1 MFAQLNRFMS
11 LLVLCGL
18 LTQPAIAAPDGY
30 QTLVVNGDT
39 LVVQMAEPL
48 PAGYQTIVVG
58 DDTLMVQI
66 LAEPRLANEPSLAA
80 SDDSLS
86 AQTKTIETSLDYWTG
101 RIEQDTTWR
110 DTVYVGGDVT
120 IASGATLTLA
130 PDTQVH
136 FLPYHDDTQGGLD
149 STQAEL
155 IVEGQ
160 LHAHAG
166 GIVFRSAATTS
177 LGADWYGIVIK
188 RSGLA
193 DVFNAAI
200 RDGLRCLYAETG
212 GLLTVDN
219 IAFANCGKSIEVSQN
234 STEPPKVREREGGT
248 GIRIVKKLAA
258 GGLGGLVGGGLGAT
272 FALMTFGP
280 VDVYFGFQGGTIVG
294 AAVGVNGVGTQDN
307 FRRTLAGSALAGVA
321 VPSALRENPRWKGRE
336 GLLAWS
342 VLLSPVVGA
351 TIASELWRKPL
362 SAKLHLKPEARRVSV
377 GLVPDPKGGLSAIAT
392 LRF

>member
-1 MFAQLNRFMS
+1 MPMR
-11 LLVLCGL
+11 
-18 LTQPAIAAPDGY
+18 
-30 QTLVVNGDT
+30 
-39 LVVQMAEPL
+39 
-48 PAGYQTIVVG
+48 
-58 DDTLMVQI
+58 
-66 LAEPRLANEPSLAA
+66 AA
-80 SDDSLS
+80 SSFVRRRLLRWGPTGMALSLS
-86 AQTKTIETSLDYWTG
+86 VAASPTYSTPRYETACAAYTP
-101 RIEQDTTWR
+101 R
-110 DTVYVGGDVT
+110 
-120 IASGATLTLA
+120 
-130 PDTQVH
+130 QV
-136 FLPYHDDTQGGLD
+136 
-149 STQAEL
+149 
-155 IVEGQ
+155 
-160 LHAHAG
+160 
-166 GIVFRSAATTS
+166 
-177 LGADWYGIVIK
+177 
-188 RSGLA
+188 
-193 DVFNAAI
+193 
-200 RDGLRCLYAETG
+200 

-362 SAKLHLKPEARRVSV
+362 SAKLHLKPEVRRVSV
-377 GLVPDPKGGLSAIAT
+377 GLVPNPKGGLSAIAT